1 MLIINT
7 QSHAIEVDIQTSRGT
22 ETIFIAPKGRV
33 ETGDSPICNDWYA
46 RNMKNVRVPDLE
58 KKEKKAVSSH
68 VRNYS
73 STSNSEE

>member
-7 QSHAIEVDIQTSRGT
+7 QSHTIEVDIQTSRGT
-22 ETIFIAPKGRV
+22 ETIFISPKGRV
-33 ETGDSPICNDWYA
+33 ETGDRPICNDWYA
-46 RNMKNVRVPDLE
+46 RNMKSVRVPDLE
-58 KKEKKAVSSH
+58 KKEKAAVSP